1 MRQDRF
7 VEGALQAKYQDS
19 EKDKNKFFRKN
30 QASSSSKYIT
40 NQYQNKGKIFKRNFS
55 PCQHCNK
62 IGHQSFKCWKRPDA
76 RCSKCNQL
84 GHKVVICR
92 TKPQKQKKDAQVA
105 SQDDE
110 DQMFIAMCFSVQNSS
125 YHWLIDSGC
134 INHMTFDKNLFRTL

>member
-62 IGHQSFKCWKRPDA
+62 IGHPSFKC
-76 RCSKCNQL
+76 
-84 GHKVVICR
+84 
-92 TKPQKQKKDAQVA
+92 
-105 SQDDE
+105 
-110 DQMFIAMCFSVQNSS
+110 
-125 YHWLIDSGC
+125 
-134 INHMTFDKNLFRTL
+134 